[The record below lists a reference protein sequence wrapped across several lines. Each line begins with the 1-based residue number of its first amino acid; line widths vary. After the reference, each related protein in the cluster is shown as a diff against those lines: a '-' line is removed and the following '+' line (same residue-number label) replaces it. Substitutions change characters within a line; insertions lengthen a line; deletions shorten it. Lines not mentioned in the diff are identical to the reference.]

1 MLLCGA
7 NLALYCVPSDTE
19 PKQRGIVERD
29 DGEAE
34 TRLRGSPTESA
45 NESDFILGLDGWI
58 YNDVNVIILESVTLE
73 NGSEFVLIQYEYK
86 CTTREGTPTK
96 PVNRT
101 VRGWL
106 RSKYVRKL
114 SSGQVRDMLRDA
126 YAAM

>member
-45 NESDFILGLDGWI
+45 NESDFIPGLDGWI
-58 YNDVNVIILESVTLE
+58 WNGVYVDILEYVALE
-73 NGSEFVLIQYEYK
+73 NGEVFVLIQYVFK
-86 CTTREGTPTK
+86 STTREGTPTK
-96 PVNRT
+96 PVDRT

-114 SSGQVRDMLRDA
+114 SQAQVRDILRDN
-126 YAAM
+126 YE